1 MIKFNEL
8 RITNDSKYLIVNAT
22 IANNYENIICDKLYI
37 DNQDTYTL
45 NGPSKS
51 PIVEINLNS
60 AKSVD
65 LKIDLSNYNIK
76 SNDLLFIYIVLG
88 NTESYGIVNPYVMK
102 TIVNLYPIYQ
112 DIMKCIREIELTCS
126 TPEYF
131 VDKILRLK
139 SIDVCIRTGNYP
151 QAIKYWNK
159 FYK

>member
-1 MIKFNEL
+1 MIRFDEL
-8 RITNDSKYLIVNAT
+8 RITNDSKYLIVKAT

-45 NGPSKS
+45 NGPSES
-51 PIVEINLNS
+51 PIVEINLE
-60 AKSVD
+60 SVRSID

-88 NTESYGIVNPYVMK
+88 NTESYNIVNPYVMK

-112 DIMKCIREIELTCS
+112 DIMKCIRETELTCS
-126 TPEYF
+126 APEYF

>member
-1 MIKFNEL
+1 MIRFDEL
-8 RITNDSKYLIVNAT
+8 RITNDGKYLIVKASIDNS
-22 IANNYENIICDKLYI
+22 YEDIVCDKLYI
-37 DNQDTYTL
+37 DNQDTYIL
-45 NGPSKS
+45 NGPSES
-51 PIVEINLNS
+51 PIVEINLESTRSIN
-60 AKSVD
+60 

-76 SNDLLFIYIVLG
+76 SNDLLFVYIVLG
-88 NTESYGIVNPYVMK
+88 NTESYDIVNPYVMK

-112 DIMKCIREIELTCS
+112 DIMKCIRETELTCS